1 MASQKGNL
9 FYEWKMLINMNYI
22 LIYNILI
29 YNKSAYLET
38 GAYLWAF
45 SLHIL

>member
-9 FYEWKMLINMNYI
+9 FYEWNMLINMNH
-22 LIYNILI
+22 ILI